1 MVQQLVRFG
10 CGRRGALAA
19 RAAKGIAMASRSVWS
34 GFIRFSLVAVPVKAY
49 TAAAAGGGDIS
60 LNQLHKVCNSRIQY
74 KKTCPIH
81 GEVKAEEIVSG
92 YEFDKGQYVVI
103 DPEEVDKLRT
113 PADKAINVA
122 AFVTPEQFDPRYFNG
137 KHYYLLPD
145 GPVGQKTYALLL
157 KAMVETGRYAFAQVV
172 FSGKEQVVLVR
183 PMKDLLVMSMLAFE
197 QEMKSLAEFEPE
209 APKVELPPAEVAM
222 AKSLVDAMSQDA
234 DTFDYAK
241 YRNTYTDKLTQLI
254 EAKMQGKEVVA
265 PPASEVPQVANL
277 MEALQ
282 KSLAQAKKAT
292 GGKPPKLNAPSAPAA
307 TAAKAA
313 KKRKSS

>member
-1 MVQQLVRFG
+1 
-10 CGRRGALAA
+10 
-19 RAAKGIAMASRSVWS
+19 MASRSVWS
-34 GFIRFSLVAVPVKAY
+34 GFIRFSLVAVPVKAF
-49 TAAAAGGGDIS
+49 TAAASGGGEIS
-60 LNQLHKVCNSRIQY
+60 LNQLHKECHSRIQY

-81 GEVKAEEIVSG
+81 GEVKTDEIVSG

-113 PADKAINVA
+113 PADKAISVA
-122 AFVTPEQFDPRYFNG
+122 AFVTPDQFDPRYFNG

-145 GPVGQKTYALLL
+145 GPVGQKSYALLV

-183 PMKDLLVMSMLAFE
+183 PMDGLLVMSMLSYE
-197 QEMKSLAEFEPE
+197 QEMKSKSEFEPE
-209 APKVELPPAEVAM
+209 APQVDVPKAEVAM
-222 AKSLVDAMSQDA
+222 AKSLIEMMSPEA
-234 DTFDYAK
+234 GAFDFAS

-254 EAKMQGKEVVA
+254 EAKMQGKEIVA
-265 PPASEVPQVANL
+265 PPAAEVPQVANL

-282 KSLAQAKKAT
+282 KSLAAAKKTTAP
-292 GGKPPKLNAPSAPAA
+292 KPPRLNAPSAPAGA
-307 TAAKAA
+307 VKQA